1 MVCSK
6 EIILEKKEAIFSV
19 KQQLLLT
26 FLKVAFA
33 IYFHHAGAKWSDLE
47 FLCNHHGFLM
57 PLGHI

>member
-1 MVCSK
+1 MCSK

-33 IYFHHAGAKWSDLE
+33 IYFHHAAAVVLNGLILNFYAIIMVS
-47 FLCNHHGFLM
+47 
-57 PLGHI
+57 